1 MFFFRLSFTLSVS
14 NIQFHTPTPC
24 PTPPPGTHTSR
35 ETQSLV
41 SLDARRFISKA
52 IQLLSPKRVN
62 LLISLPDFLLLH
74 MQWNWENTVP
84 GNVRR
89 EQVHMLK
96 ISVIS
101 YKSTNLRV
109 HRSVSL
115 KCLRFPDQHIKGNI
129 DSLNDTGYP
138 TKFYTGSHCHRN
150 EPITHVYTIFD
161 WKGVLFRV
169 LSCKKWCPLKSH
181 FSLHPLKLLW
191 KPCPSLFLFLNCM
204 NW

>member
-1 MFFFRLSFTLSVS
+1 M
-14 NIQFHTPTPC
+14 
-24 PTPPPGTHTSR
+24 
-35 ETQSLV
+35 
-41 SLDARRFISKA
+41 
-52 IQLLSPKRVN
+52 
-62 LLISLPDFLLLH
+62 
-74 MQWNWENTVP
+74 P

-115 KCLRFPDQHIKGNI
+115 KYLRFPDQHIKGNI

-161 WKGVLFRV
+161 
-169 LSCKKWCPLKSH
+169 
-181 FSLHPLKLLW
+181 
-191 KPCPSLFLFLNCM
+191 
-204 NW
+204 